1 MITNVTSTTTN
12 AAVSEAIDSDSF
24 TAVTTTVTDDTTSV
38 EINTESP
45 ALQMRLPPNLPTQ
58 KSALTYSQQLKHPQ
72 FLRPLSMHPKSLT
85 TQSLR
90 LIIYCCHYSSNTM
103 RVYLGHHSKSSYS
116 NNKKFVSA
124 NRIKTISDSSNNST
138 PIPSNI
144 VKVEEV
150 KTEIH
155 YNSYKSDRPL
165 KLINLDISN
174 RKN

>member
-1 MITNVTSTTTN
+1 M
-12 AAVSEAIDSDSF
+12 
-24 TAVTTTVTDDTTSV
+24 
-38 EINTESP
+38 
-45 ALQMRLPPNLPTQ
+45 L
-58 KSALTYSQQLKHPQ
+58 
-72 FLRPLSMHPKSLT
+72 
-85 TQSLR
+85 
-90 LIIYCCHYSSNTM
+90 
-103 RVYLGHHSKSSYS
+103 KSSYS
-116 NNKKFVSA
+116 NNNKFVSA
-124 NRIKTISDSSNNST
+124 NTIKTISDSSNNST